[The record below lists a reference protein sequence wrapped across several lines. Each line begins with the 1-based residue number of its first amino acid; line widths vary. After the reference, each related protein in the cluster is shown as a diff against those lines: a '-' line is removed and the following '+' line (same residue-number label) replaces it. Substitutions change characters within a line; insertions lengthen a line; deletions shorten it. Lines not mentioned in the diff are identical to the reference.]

1 MSKRRST
8 RHRTQETLR
17 MLYGRKASKKKE
29 KKKSGS
35 ASSAQYVMPVETD
48 ELSGDPNA
56 ASSGSGQRTRGPES
70 RELRRYASRQAREKR
85 LLEYRRSKQRKRQ
98 RTQVEG
104 EDEETDE
111 SGQLSES
118 FVENETSSKSLIT
131 GEFRLIVI
139 CRDRVVF
146 GSHARN
152 LPVVLPVGST
162 IDLPNL
168 RSPALALTTAG
179 KISTT
184 TLTRENSIIYK
195 LEIIQYLGESEDI
208 VDTMVLDGFSEVPQE
223 VTESEW

>member
-1 MSKRRST
+1 MSKRRAT
-8 RHRTQETLR
+8 RHKTQERLR
-17 MLYGRKASKKKE
+17 ILYGRKASKKKE
-29 KKKSGS
+29 KKKR
-35 ASSAQYVMPVETD
+35 AHTSSTQYVMPVESD
-48 ELSGDPNA
+48 EI
-56 ASSGSGQRTRGPES
+56 SSESNTVSSRSSQRTRGPES
-70 RELRRYASRQAREKR
+70 RELRRDAARQAREKR
-85 LLEYRRSKQRKRQ
+85 LLEYRLSKQRKRQ
-98 RTQVEG
+98 RTQVE
-104 EDEETDE
+104 EDEEETDE

-152 LPVVLPVGST
+152 LPVVLPVGAT

-184 TLTRENSIIYK
+184 TLTRENSNH
-195 LEIIQYLGESEDI
+195 LQLGDHPI
-208 VDTMVLDGFSEVPQE
+208 LGRV
-223 VTESEW
+223 